1 MAAASPMAGAPR
13 TCSSRI
19 AVQISPCVLRWRYS
33 ARFGSFVWS
42 MMTRAGSSSSRATVS
57 MARIFVFIVCLFSYN
72 GCALVAASG
81 RPADLS
87 KKQAPRAQLIGKQVV
102 CENDPRTRAT
112 AKCDWLSLTAPRRDG
127 GG

>member
-13 TCSSRI
+13 TCSSRM

-33 ARFGSFVWS
+33 AQFGSFVWS
-42 MMTRAGSSSSRATVS
+42 MMTRARSLSSRATVS

-72 GCALVAASG
+72 GCDLVAASG

-87 KKQAPRAQLIGKQVV
+87 KKQAQRAQLIG
-102 CENDPRTRAT
+102 
-112 AKCDWLSLTAPRRDG
+112 
-127 GG
+127 